1 LPRRWTWIS
10 SRAGWLVHDPGGTGE
25 ITSALQWFGNV
36 TFWLF
41 WENGYQA
48 LAALDDDADGV
59 LAGDEL
65 RDLAIWHDRNG
76 NGTSDRGEVRPLS
89 THGIVA
95 LSCRYE
101 ESDGLMFAAMA
112 PEGVRLADGRT
123 RPSYDVMLR
132 AVDVVTLTKR

>member
-1 LPRRWTWIS
+1 
-10 SRAGWLVHDPGGTGE
+10 
-25 ITSALQWFGNV
+25 
-36 TFWLF
+36 LF

-48 LAALDDDADGV
+48 LAALDDDADGE

-65 RDLAIWHDRNG
+65 RDLAIWHDRNS